1 MRETLQEKC
10 SLYVDNY
17 LKLKDSFKWGY
28 PLNNRLGALLY
39 TMENLPADVAGIKS
53 CREII
58 KANTSV
64 FSQFQSLT
72 SFMLAV
78 TLSLK
83 SDPENIIRDSL
94 TIYESLKRE
103 GFHSSPYLV
112 LAAAS
117 IAIYAEPGE
126 YQACIIRAKAFFD
139 AMKAEHRFLTTADDY
154 SFAALLALSS
164 KEVSPT
170 IREMESC
177 YHLLKEDF
185 RNSNAV
191 QSLAQVL
198 SFQEEN
204 AQIKCKRVQE
214 LYLELKR
221 RGLKFGLYIE
231 LPFLGVLSM
240 LPTEI
245 NAIVDEVAEVD
256 QYLKEIK
263 GFGAWSI
270 TAKERLMFAAALVC
284 DGFLT
289 EAAKEGSEE
298 SLANHPS
305 AVLLAQQAMTTAITT
320 AIAAAAAASAAASS
334 SM

>member
-1 MRETLQEKC
+1 MRETLQDKC
-10 SLYVDNY
+10 SLYADNY

-39 TMENLPADVAGIKS
+39 TMENLLADVEGIKN

-58 KANTSV
+58 KANTSI
-64 FSQFQSLT
+64 FSQFQSFT

-83 SDPENIIRDSL
+83 SDPENKIRDSL
-94 TIYESLKRE
+94 TIYESLKRA

-117 IAIYAEPGE
+117 IATYAEPGD
-126 YQACIIRAKAFFD
+126 YQDCVIKAKAFYD

-154 SFAALLALSS
+154 SFAALLALSG

-170 IREMESC
+170 ILEIEDC

-198 SFQEEN
+198 SFQEEK
-204 AQIKCKRVQE
+204 AQVKCNRVVEIYQ
-214 LYLELKR
+214 ELKR
-221 RGLKFGLYIE
+221 RGLKFGLYFE
-231 LPFLGVLSM
+231 LPFLGVLTM
-240 LPTEI
+240 IPKDVYEI
-245 NAIVDEVAEVD
+245 ADEVAEAEG
-256 QYLKEIK
+256 YLKEIK
-263 GFGAWSI
+263 GFGNWSI
-270 TAKERLMFAAALVC
+270 TAKERLMFASALVC
-284 DGFLT
+284 DSFLT
-289 EAAKEGSEE
+289 DETKERLEGKVS
-298 SLANHPS
+298 NNTT
-305 AVLLAQQAMTTAITT
+305 AVLLAQQAMTTAITS
-320 AIAAAAAASAAASS
+320 AIAAAAAASAAASTT
-334 SM
+334 